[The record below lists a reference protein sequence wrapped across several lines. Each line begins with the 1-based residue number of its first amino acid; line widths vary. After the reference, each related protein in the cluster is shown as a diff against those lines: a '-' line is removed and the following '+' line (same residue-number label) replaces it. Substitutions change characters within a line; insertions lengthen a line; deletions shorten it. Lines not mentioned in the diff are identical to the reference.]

1 MKRTVA
7 LISAI
12 ALVLIGISMSVYN
25 TFRAAEWENFFTELA
40 QTSAEIPETV
50 VETGD
55 ENNRIA
61 VINIEGV
68 IQDVPASQGFFGSQ
82 AGYNHQLTIEALKN
96 IIEDDTTKAII
107 LNVNSPGGG
116 VYESAEIH
124 KYLVEAKEKGKKI
137 YSAMGNM
144 AASGG
149 YYVSAPADKI
159 FATNETMTGSIGV
172 IMQSVNYHELAEKYG
187 VKFETYKSGEMKDM
201 LSPTKETPE
210 SEKEYV
216 QSIVDSMFDD
226 FVQVVADGRGMSE
239 AEVRKIADGRIYLGS
254 EAMKNG
260 LVDEEGYFDD
270 ALNALKEEVGKN
282 SQVYAIG
289 ADPSSLGFFGLKA
302 PDLLQNLFKQN
313 DVQTIEALMQKRQGI
328 QPMYLY
334 E

>member
-25 TFRAAEWENFFTELA
+25 TFRAAEWEDFFTELT

-50 VETGD
+50 VEKGD
-55 ENNRIA
+55 EMNRIA
-61 VINIEGV
+61 IINIEGV
-68 IQDVPASQGFFGSQ
+68 IQDIPISQGIFAIQG
-82 AGYNHQLTIEALKN
+82 GYNHQMTIAAIKN

-107 LNVNSPGGG
+107 LNINSPGGG

-124 KYLVEAKEKGKKI
+124 KYLVEAKAKGKKI
-137 YSAMGNM
+137 YSSMGNM

-159 FATNETMTGSIGV
+159 FATNETITGSIGV
-172 IMQSVNYHELAEKYG
+172 IMQNINYHELAEKYG

-210 SEKEYV
+210 TEKEYI
-216 QSIVDSMFDD
+216 QSIVDSMYSD
-226 FVQVVADGRGMSE
+226 FVTVVSEGRGMSE
-239 AEVRKIADGRIYLGS
+239 KDVRKLADGRIYLGS

-270 ALNALKEEVGKN
+270 ALNALKKEVGKN
-282 SQVYAIG
+282 PQVYAVG
-289 ADPSSLGFFGLKA
+289 GDPSALGFFNLKA
-302 PDLLQNLFKQN
+302 PDMIQSLFKQN
-313 DVQTIEALMQKRQGI
+313 DIETIQALMQRRQGI

>member
-1 MKRTVA
+1 M
-7 LISAI
+7 
-12 ALVLIGISMSVYN
+12 
-25 TFRAAEWENFFTELA
+25 
-40 QTSAEIPETV
+40 
-50 VETGD
+50 
-55 ENNRIA
+55 
-61 VINIEGV
+61 
-68 IQDVPASQGFFGSQ
+68 
-82 AGYNHQLTIEALKN
+82 TIEALKN

-210 SEKEYV
+210 AEKEYV

-289 ADPSSLGFFGLKA
+289 ADPSLLGFFGLKA

>member
-25 TFRAAEWENFFTELA
+25 TFRAAEWESFFKEFA
-40 QTSAEIPETV
+40 QTREEIPETV

-68 IQDVPASQGFFGSQ
+68 IKDVTASQGFFGSQ
-82 AGYNHQLTIEALKN
+82 AGYNHQMTIEAVKN

-137 YSAMGNM
+137 YSSMGNM

-159 FATNETMTGSIGV
+159 FATNETITGSIGV
-172 IMQSVNYHELAEKYG
+172 IMQSVNYHDLAEKYG

-201 LSPTKETPE
+201 LSPTKETQE
-210 SEKEYV
+210 AEKEYV
-216 QSIVDSMFDD
+216 QSIVDTMFDD

-239 AEVRKIADGRIYLGS
+239 SEVRKIADGRVYLGS

-282 SQVYAIG
+282 SEVYTVG

-302 PDLLQNLFKQN
+302 PDVLQNLFKQN